1 MTANTTL
8 VGNLTRDPEL
18 RFSAKGVA
26 WTSCGLAVHETERTA
41 DGSYEEL
48 PTEFFELV
56 CFRDLAEHAAESLS
70 KGSRVIATGRLE
82 EDTWTGKD
90 GAERTTR
97 KLVVDDLGP
106 SLRFAT
112 VATQRAAPITARMLE
127 TALRGDATDDDDQAP
142 F

>member
-1 MTANTTL
+1 MTATTTL

-18 RFSAKGVA
+18 HFSAKGTA
-26 WTSCGLAVHETERTA
+26 WCPIGLAVHETERTA

-48 PTEFFELV
+48 PTEFLELV
-56 CFRDLAEHAAESLS
+56 CFRDLAEHAAESLC

-82 EDTWTGKD
+82 DDTWTGKD
-90 GAERTTR
+90 GAERVTR

-112 VATQRAAPITARMLE
+112 AATQRSAPITAKLLE
-127 TALRGDATDDDDQAP
+127 AALSGDATDDDDQS

>member
-8 VGNLTRDPEL
+8 TGNLTRDPEL
-18 RFSAKGVA
+18 RYSAKGTA
-26 WTSCGLAVHETERTA
+26 WCSIGLAVHEAERTA
-41 DGSYEEL
+41 DGSYEEP

-56 CFRDLAEHAAESLS
+56 AFRDLAEHAAESLS

-82 EDTWTGKD
+82 DDTWTGKD
-90 GAERTTR
+90 GAERVTR

-112 VATQRAAPITARMLE
+112 VATQRSAPITAQMLE
-127 TALRGDATDDDDQAP
+127 TALSGDATDDDQAP